1 MSRSTIVP
9 HASHTLSSVE
19 GETHCTVC
27 FAAPWMPIVEQ
38 PCQAYMTGMGDPTR
52 EHMTLEEME
61 HAIWLHDHDGM
72 RWDQVAST
80 IGCNANALRK
90 AVARFAKGEGRL
102 AAEKR
107 KRDALLPAQQ
117 PPWYSSVM
125 IGATVGDRI
134 KRARERASMSQM
146 ELAKAVGGHQ
156 HHVSRWENGIR
167 PRPSRVRQIA
177 QALGVSVAWLAT
189 GEGEP

>member
-1 MSRSTIVP
+1 MSRYTQHP
-9 HASHTLSSVE
+9 THRMGTLE
-19 GETHCTVC
+19 GETRCTRC
-27 FAAPWMPIVEQ
+27 WSAPDWAIIEQ

-189 GEGEP
+189 GEGKP